1 MLKGQELFLLIF
13 TENKSEKENKRGDRK
28 SFHGCKT
35 EKKKKNNP
43 KREKQSLHFRLGLE
57 ILHKHMQKDFVTM
70 KLSVKDRAEC

>member
-35 EKKKKNNP
+35 EKKKKTTL
-43 KREKQSLHFRLGLE
+43 REKNNLYILG
-57 ILHKHMQKDFVTM
+57 
-70 KLSVKDRAEC
+70 